1 MGQRAEAD
9 MAGTRGVRMP
19 RPAHTWLGPV
29 LALAALAILL
39 WAGMTGAA
47 RAQDEVQ
54 VGVFVTS
61 ISAINPS
68 DGSFRMAGYL
78 WFIDPTGTFD
88 PEQDVEFIA
97 RSATYST
104 FAHRTLADGRVY
116 TALSFDA
123 VVDHPFNVRDY
134 PFDAQS
140 LSLSIES
147 AQSTAARILVPD
159 LAGSSIADFV
169 RAPGWR
175 IRSLSLDV
183 SQESHNTDFG
193 YWTETPFFSRIEVR
207 VGIKRNISPF
217 LFEKFTGFFVAF
229 IITALVLLVP
239 VEDLGTRVGMTT
251 GSVFAAV
258 FNRYRMEDAIGFD
271 AVFGVA
277 DQVSLLTF
285 SVILQILVLSLIC
298 YNLRRTWGDGAVT
311 RISRRV
317 GAGVVGIHVVLTA
330 LAFSFALT

>member
-1 MGQRAEAD
+1 
-9 MAGTRGVRMP
+9 MA
-19 RPAHTWLGPV
+19 V
-29 LALAALAILL
+29 LI
-39 WAGMTGAA
+39 WAWATGAA
-47 RAQDEVQ
+47 RAQDEVP

-61 ISAINPS
+61 ISAIDPS

-78 WFIDPTGTFD
+78 WFVDPTGTFD
-88 PEQDVEFIA
+88 PEQDIEFLA
-97 RSATYST
+97 RSATYAA
-104 FAHRTLADGRVY
+104 FARRTLPDGRVY
-116 TALSFDA
+116 HALSFDA

-134 PFDAQS
+134 PFDAQT
-140 LSLSIES
+140 LTLGIE
-147 AQSTAARILVPD
+147 AARSTATWTLVPD
-159 LAGSSIADFV
+159 ADSSRIADFA

-175 IRSLSLDV
+175 IQTLSLHD
-183 SQESHNTDFG
+183 SQRSYDTDFG
-193 YWTETPFFSRIEVR
+193 YRTNAPIFSRIDVS
-207 VGIKRNISPF
+207 VGIKRNLSPF

-229 IITALVLLVP
+229 AITALVLFVP

-298 YNLRRTWGDGAVT
+298 YNLRRTWGERAVT
-311 RISRRV
+311 RISR
-317 GAGVVGIHVVLTA
+317 GAGAVVVGIHVVLTA